1 MWAVKRWIG
10 QGSKKVVN
18 SAVNVVASKRSEV
31 SGRGKGVASGGTVSV
46 TGVDRVVSKTCDIY
60 G

>member
-1 MWAVKRWIG
+1 MKRWIG